1 MTYIINPMWFYWM
14 HVFENARVFLGLVI
28 VGCIGCAAIY
38 AALWVENCISD
49 KKLKNIETTFLII
62 FVLCVLLYI
71 FLPSKEA
78 IIEMIVAKYATVE
91 NGEMTVEAI
100 KNLVDY
106 IIEAV
111 KST

>member
-14 HVFENARVFLGLVI
+14 HVLDGARVVLGVVI
-28 VGCIGCAAIY
+28 VSCILG
-38 AALWVENCISD
+38 ALASAGIWADKGISG
-49 KKLKNIETTFLII
+49 KKLRSLITTFLII
-62 FVLCVLLYI
+62 ACVCFLLFPFV
-71 FLPSKEA
+71 PSKETM
-78 IIEMIVAKYATVE
+78 IEMMVAKYATVE
-91 NGEMTVEAI
+91 NAEMTVEAI